1 MGLIGPGRTGVF
13 CVPVRLPS
21 RSARIR
27 GTDQWGYRATAS
39 RRNTNLLVWRRM
51 WTSTLLTGSVEVWTN
66 LSTLLSLLSTTQRQ
80 VEGWRGMRSIRGWIV
95 ARRSRGDK
103 TASSVSEGGCKPIE
117 CRSHTTT
124 SNDGNEG
131 DVSLLRPRATP
142 LPHQATRQSAQASPS
157 LPARVYLFYSYDLY
171 GFSVHHINNY

>member
-1 MGLIGPGRTGVF
+1 MPN
-13 CVPVRLPS
+13 RLPS

-80 VEGWRGMRSIRGWIV
+80 VEGWNGMRSIRGWIV

-124 SNDGNEG
+124 LNDGSEG
-131 DVSLLRPRATP
+131 DMMPASHGLRPCSPSVAAVAQATP
-142 LPHQATRQSAQASPS
+142 SPPVHDG
-157 LPARVYLFYSYDLY
+157 LLFL
-171 GFSVHHINNY
+171 